1 MAIFTFHNDCSY
13 DTVLNWQI
21 FNLIYEN
28 KPVSVLEIAAGPG
41 YVIGRLEKQLEIR
54 AVGLEL
60 SDHYRLFRVTD
71 SVIKFDLLREKFP
84 FKDNSLA
91 ICCLRVCPSGVK

>member
-1 MAIFTFHNDCSY
+1 MAIFTFHNDCCY

-21 FNLIYEN
+21 FNLIYEK
-28 KPVSVLEIAAGPG
+28 KPESVLEIAAGPG

-60 SDHYRLFRVTD
+60 SDHY
-71 SVIKFDLLREKFP
+71 SK
-84 FKDNSLA
+84 
-91 ICCLRVCPSGVK
+91 